1 MVRWK
6 AVAGEGR
13 GGEGKRGQGRGGTEA
28 RRAQATSAV
37 GTNVGENLNFTL
49 TCKISTYLVNIR
61 GRGGR
66 NVGELD
72 SLSVDRVDAHT

>member
-1 MVRWK
+1 MWDRVGDGPLEGSCGGGKGRGGK
-6 AVAGEGR
+6 EGAGEGR
-13 GGEGKRGQGRGGTEA
+13 
-28 RRAQATSAV
+28 TSAV
-37 GTNVGENLNFTL
+37 DTNVGENLNFTL